1 MLKLELS
8 FANAA
13 ANNVAVLP
21 AKSDAPLASVVRRNS
36 RRLMRLH
43 FRWLFAP
50 KAEFFI
56 GQGTFTWSLFTK
68 QVTRHFVS
76 FGKAFG
82 WQPNATG

>member
-1 MLKLELS
+1 
-8 FANAA
+8 
-13 ANNVAVLP
+13 
-21 AKSDAPLASVVRRNS
+21 
-36 RRLMRLH
+36 MRLH